1 MSYDL
6 IENTLKSMLL
16 TDIKIM
22 SRKRVL
28 GTGKV
33 QLFEIKDFNIKLI
46 FDNGKKVEILY
57 PFNIHKKDKF
67 IFFDYTL
74 KYIHQDDIILQPQV
88 NRMIKNTRNKYFDL
102 LLSIERI

>member
-1 MSYDL
+1 
-6 IENTLKSMLL
+6 
-16 TDIKIM
+16 M

-33 QLFEIKDFNIKLI
+33 QLFEIKDFNIKLL

-57 PFNIHKKDKF
+57 PFDIHKKDKV

-102 LLSIERI
+102 LLYIERI